1 MSNVF
6 DRLAQGPQ
14 GGQQGQP
21 YDNWNE
27 MVGAAPREHVYGAA
41 AQAVSQIDPQD
52 YYNHTQPGIG
62 GTDPFGA
69 LGQGQRAGLAQSLLG
84 ALLGRGLGQSQIGQQ
99 AGLSNLDP
107 SRMSPQD
114 LAALA
119 QYAQRQHPEAL
130 ADAASQHQQ
139 DPGLLESLLGN
150 KALLMMAAGLGA
162 KYLADRNN
170 QQQQAAPQQQGVIRR
185 RGETSQF

>member
-1 MSNVF
+1 MSNLF
-6 DRLAQGPQ
+6 DRLSQGPQ
-14 GGQQGQP
+14 DGQQGQQ

-27 MVGAAPREHVYGAA
+27 MVGAAPREQVYGAA
-41 AQAVSQIDPQD
+41 AQAVSQMDPQE
-52 YYNHTQPGIG
+52 YYNHTQPGVG
-62 GTDPFGA
+62 GTDPLGM

-84 ALLGRGLGQSQIGQQ
+84 ALMGRGLGQSQIGQQ
-99 AGLSNLDP
+99 TGLSNLDP
-107 SRMSPQD
+107 NHMSPQD

-119 QYAQRQHPEAL
+119 QYMQRQHPEAL

-162 KYLADRNN
+162 KYLADRSN
-170 QQQQAAPQQQGVIRR
+170 QQPAAPQQQQTIRR
-185 RGETSQF
+185 RGNTGQF